1 MLGFLNMN
9 PNITSFMYFPKIGLF
24 IVEVEEKTMNYQR
37 VIFISRLLLGLDKR
51 WIVIGNTMG

>member
-24 IVEVEEKTMNYQR
+24 IVEVE
-37 VIFISRLLLGLDKR
+37 DKKR
-51 WIVIGNTMG
+51 K

>member
-24 IVEVEEKTMNYQR
+24 IVEVE
-37 VIFISRLLLGLDKR
+37 DKKR
-51 WIVIGNTMG
+51 KQWPASAWFG